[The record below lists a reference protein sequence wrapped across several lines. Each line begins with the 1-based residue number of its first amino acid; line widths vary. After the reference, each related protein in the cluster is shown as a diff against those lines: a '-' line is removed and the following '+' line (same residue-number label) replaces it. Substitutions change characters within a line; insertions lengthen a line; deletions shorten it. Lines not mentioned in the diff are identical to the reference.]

1 MNRATRIASFP
12 ADEIPKIKQKF
23 LNADYPYRFINSVIN
38 NFQEK
43 SDGTDDYIIPPGF
56 FDIPKKVV
64 LVDIPYCPKN
74 EEFSKRFMKKFD
86 VFTDNKYD
94 IRIKWIT
101 EKVKQLFKLKSRNP
115 HLSCVIYEGVC
126 SCQESYI
133 GETVRNV
140 EIRWQEHE
148 DTQKD
153 SEPAKHLKNNPTHSF
168 TWKVLLPA
176 SSIRRIRQN
185 MEASIIALKR
195 PSLNERVE
203 SKKLLL
209 FRNGVT

>member
-1 MNRATRIASFP
+1 MNRATRTTSFP

-23 LNADYPYRFINSVIN
+23 LNADYPHRFISSVIN

-43 SDGTDDYIIPPGF
+43 SEETDDYIIPPGF
-56 FDIPKKVV
+56 FDVSKKVV

-74 EEFSKRFMKKFD
+74 EEFLKRFMKKFD
-86 VFTDNKYD
+86 VFTDKKYD
-94 IRIKWIT
+94 LPIKWIT
-101 EKVKQLFKLKSRNP
+101 KNVKQLFKLKSRNP
-115 HLSCVIYEGVC
+115 HLSCVIYEDVC

-153 SEPAKHLKNNPTHSF
+153 SEPAKHLKNNPNSF
-168 TWKVLLPA
+168 TYLET
-176 SSIRRIRQN
+176 SS
-185 MEASIIALKR
+185 
-195 PSLNERVE
+195 PSLVN
-203 SKKLLL
+203 
-209 FRNGVT
+209 

>member
-1 MNRATRIASFP
+1 MCDLRSVHCVKSVSIRCYSAPHLPAFGLNTDRYGVSLCIHSECGKMWTRITP
-12 ADEIPKIKQKF
+12 
-23 LNADYPYRFINSVIN
+23 NADSFYA
-38 NFQEK
+38 
-43 SDGTDDYIIPPGF
+43 
-56 FDIPKKVV
+56 V
-64 LVDIPYCPKN
+64 LC
-74 EEFSKRFMKKFD
+74 F
-86 VFTDNKYD
+86 
-94 IRIKWIT
+94 
-101 EKVKQLFKLKSRNP
+101 
-115 HLSCVIYEGVC
+115 
-126 SCQESYI
+126 CQESYI

-148 DTQKD
+148 DTQKY
-153 SEPAKHLKNNPTHSF
+153 SEPAKILKNNPTHSF

>member
-1 MNRATRIASFP
+1 M
-12 ADEIPKIKQKF
+12 F
-23 LNADYPYRFINSVIN
+23 LNADYLHKFINSVIN

-43 SDGTDDYIIPPGF
+43 SEDTDDYIISHGF
-56 FDIPKKVV
+56 FDVPKKVV

-74 EEFSKRFMKKFD
+74 EEFSKRFMIKFD

-94 IRIKWIT
+94 IRIKCIT
-101 EKVKQLFKLKSRNP
+101 KKVKHLFKLKSRNCHP
-115 HLSCVIYEGVC
+115 SCVIYAGVC
-126 SCQESYI
+126 SSQESYI
-133 GETVRNV
+133 GEAARNV

-153 SEPAKHLKNNPTHSF
+153 SEPAKHLKNNPFHSF

-176 SSIRRIRQN
+176 SSVIRIRQN
-185 MEASIIALKR
+185 TEASIIALKR

-203 SKKLLL
+203 SKKLSL